1 MMQRATP
8 ENKDFL
14 TPEETIVLFV
24 LSRRKFGAWLSKQ
37 NTRPMIVMVGKRK
50 MINRTAFQEYLCE
63 HPELRRKI

>member
-1 MMQRATP
+1 MQRATP

-37 NTRPMIVMVGKRK
+37 NARPLIVMVGKRK
-50 MINRTAFQEYLCE
+50 MINRTAFEEYLCE

>member
-1 MMQRATP
+1 MQRATP

-24 LSRRKFGAWLSKQ
+24 LSRRKFGEWLRKQ
-37 NTRPMIVMVGKRK
+37 NTRPMIVMFGKRK

>member
-1 MMQRATP
+1 MQKATP

-24 LSRRKFGAWLSKQ
+24 LSRRTFGAWLSKQ
-37 NTRPMIVMVGKRK
+37 NARPLIVMVGKRK
-50 MINRTAFQEYLCE
+50 MINRTAFEEYLCE

>member
-1 MMQRATP
+1 MQRATP

-14 TPEETIVLFV
+14 MPEETIVLFA

-37 NTRPMIVMVGKRK
+37 NARPLIVMVGKRK
-50 MINRTAFQEYLCE
+50 MINRTAFEEYLCE